1 MKKIICMVL
10 ALALCLS
17 AFAACGKD
25 KPHTCAYGEWSV
37 TKLPTQ
43 ELPGEAKRSCSC
55 GAIESLALPTL
66 ADSGYSITGDT
77 ATLEQEGVGLYS
89 ITVDGVA
96 FRFEA
101 ATPKLIPPYEDVVT
115 SPDFVAALTL
125 AGGEKAKSGED
136 ITVGKFTFGAGCY
149 FETSNGGHFTGG
161 NVNTQKKDITFTL
174 EGSVN
179 SVKFDVRGA
188 SSSGCV
194 LTLVYLPEGG
204 EAVEIYKSEE
214 LASGDFVPGIE
225 ITDLQPGVYR
235 IVTSGSARIGDFFI
249 TERLERSEPVAIEVF
264 QPKNK
269 VLAGRELNTD
279 GLSVELVYGNG
290 RHDSVKNEDYTV
302 DFSQVDSSKPGVYT
316 AAVTH
321 TPTGFTAQYD
331 ITVYGVDSISL
342 SDHALDASRVTHPVQ
357 KLYLAGS
364 SYDNYDNLCVIA
376 SCSAPGVDGAQDF
389 RLTSGEYT
397 VQAATKENPVVTVSA
412 FGCTAS
418 YGVTI
423 LELSDKVNK
432 SHVIVD
438 QNATPGEGADG
449 VVTVNSIN
457 DALKLM
463 ELLNAPRYSRKT
475 ITLYPGTYY
484 EKVDISLPYLTVQA
498 AQGVK
503 AEEIVVTYDALNGL
517 TDPSGTSGY
526 STDGSATF
534 SVRAEAINFCGK
546 GFTIEN
552 YYNTHERYELSK
564 TIAGA
569 GTQAV
574 ALLVRADKCVF
585 EDMRL
590 SSYQDTLYAENGRH
604 IYRNCYIEGRTD
616 YIFGNDATAYFTGC
630 TIQSTGAGLE
640 EKNGGYVVTTKGG
653 NSSAHVAY
661 GFIFDGCVFQG
672 DEKVQPGSVSVAR
685 GWDQYMTVMVMNSTL
700 DDSFSLEAY
709 GDTASPLNDRYTK
722 MNADPVAAQLFEYN
736 NAGPGALTADIIAT
750 AKDGV
755 IENLCAIPAAEDAAK
770 YGDFAVI
777 FASRNGSCV
786 YNTDWDGT
794 VE

>member
-1 MKKIICMVL
+1 MKKIVCMLL
-10 ALALCLS
+10 ALAMCLS

-25 KPHTCAYGEWSV
+25 KPHVCAYGEWSV

-43 ELPGEAKRSCSC
+43 ELPGEAERSCSC
-55 GAIESLALPTL
+55 GAVESLALPAL
-66 ADSGYSITGDT
+66 ADRSYTVSGDT
-77 ATLEQEGVGLYS
+77 ATVAQEGVGMYS

-96 FRFEA
+96 FQFEA
-101 ATPKLIPPYEDVVT
+101 ATPKLLPPYEDVVT

-125 AGGEKAKSGED
+125 AGGEKAKSGSD

-204 EAVEIYKSEE
+204 DAVEVYKSKE

-225 ITDLQPGVYR
+225 ITDLQPGAYR
-235 IVTSGSARIGDFFI
+235 IVTSGSARIGDFFV
-249 TERLERSEPVAIEVF
+249 TERMERSEPVSIEIF

-290 RHDSVKNEDYTV
+290 RHDSVAIADCTV
-302 DFSQVDSSKPGVYT
+302 DFTQVDKSTPGVYT
-316 AAVTH
+316 VSVTH
-321 TPTGFTAQYD
+321 IPTGFAAQYD
-331 ITVYGVDSISL
+331 ITVYGVESIRL

-364 SYDNYDNLCVIA
+364 SYDNYENLCVIA
-376 SCSAPGVDGAQDF
+376 SCAAPGVEKAEDF
-389 RLTSGEYT
+389 LLKPSEYT
-397 VQAATKENPVVTVSA
+397 IQAATKENPVVTV
-412 FGCTAS
+412 TAGSCAVS

-449 VVTVNSIN
+449 VVTVNSVN

-463 ELLNAPRYSRKT
+463 DLLNAPRYSRKT

-484 EKVDISLPYLTVQA
+484 EKVDISLPMLTVQA
-498 AQGVK
+498 AEGVK
-503 AEEIVVTYDALNGL
+503 AEDIVITYDALNGL
-517 TDPSGTSGY
+517 MDPSGTSGY

-534 SVRAEAINFCGK
+534 SVRAEAISFCGK

-630 TIQSTGAGLE
+630 TIQSTGAGLD

-661 GFIFDGCVFQG
+661 GFIFDGCTFQG

-685 GWDQYMTVMVMNSTL
+685 GWDQYMTIMVMNSTL

-709 GDTASPLNDRYTK
+709 GDTSSPLNDRYTK

-736 NAGPGALTADIIAT
+736 NKGAGALTADIIAT

-755 IENLCAIPAAEDAAK
+755 IENLCAIPVAENAAK
-770 YGDFAVI
+770 YGDFSVI
-777 FASRNGSCV
+777 FASRNGSLT
-786 YNTDWDGT
+786 YNTDWNGA

>member
-1 MKKIICMVL
+1 MKKIICMLLVL
-10 ALALCLS
+10 ALSLS
-17 AFAACGKD
+17 MLTACGKD
-25 KPHTCAYGEWSV
+25 KPHTCAYGDWSV
-37 TKLPTQ
+37 TTMPT
-43 ELPGEAKRSCSC
+43 ESAAGEAVRSCSC
-55 GAIESLALPTL
+55 GETQTLTLPALAEV
-66 ADSGYSITGDT
+66 GYTVTGDT
-77 ATLEQEGVGLYS
+77 ATVEAAGVGTYT
-89 ITVDGVA
+89 ITVGDITLS
-96 FRFEA
+96 FEGP
-101 ATPKLIPPYEDVVT
+101 TPKLLPPYEDVVT
-115 SPDFVAALTL
+115 SPDFLAALAL

-149 FETSNGGHFTGG
+149 FETSNTSYFTGG

-179 SVKFDVRGA
+179 SVKFDARGA

-194 LTLVYLPEGG
+194 LTLVQVVEGG
-204 EAVEIYKSEE
+204 DPIELYKSKE
-214 LASGDFVPGIE
+214 LASGDFLPGIE
-225 ITDLQPGVYR
+225 VADLQPGTYR

-249 TERLERSEPVAIEVF
+249 TERMERSEPVSIEVF

-269 VLAGRELNTD
+269 VLSGRELNTE

-290 RHDSVKNEDYTV
+290 RHDSVASADYTV
-302 DFSQVDSSKPGVYT
+302 DFTQVDNSTPGIYT
-316 AAVTH
+316 ATVTH
-321 TPTGFTAQYD
+321 IPTGFTAQYD
-331 ITVYGVDSISL
+331 ITVYGVDSIRL
-342 SDHALDASRVTHPVQ
+342 SDHALDSQRITHPVQ

-376 SCSAPGVDGAQDF
+376 SCSAPGVEKAEDF
-389 RLTSGEYT
+389 LLKSGEYT
-397 VQAATKENPVVTVSA
+397 IQGATDANPVVTVTAGSS
-412 FGCTAS
+412 TAS

-423 LELSDKVNK
+423 LQLSGNVSKTQ
-432 SHVIVD
+432 VIVD
-438 QNATPGEGADG
+438 QNAQPGEGADG
-449 VVTVNSIN
+449 VVTVNSVN

-484 EKVDISLPYLTVQA
+484 EKVDISLPMLTVQA
-498 AQGVK
+498 AEGVK
-503 AEEIVVTYDALNGL
+503 AEEIVITYDALNGL
-517 TDPSGTSGY
+517 MDPSGTSGY

-534 SVRAEAINFCGK
+534 SLRAEAMGFYGK

-564 TIAGA
+564 TVAGA

-574 ALLVRADKCVF
+574 ALLVRADKVIF

-653 NSSAHVAY
+653 KADARVAY
-661 GFIFDGCVFQG
+661 GFIFDGCTFQG

-685 GWDQYMTVMVMNSTL
+685 GWDQYMTIMVMNSTL

-709 GDTASPLNDRYTK
+709 GDTSSPLNDRYTK

-736 NAGPGALTADIIAT
+736 NKGEGALTADIIAT

-755 IENLCAIPAAEDAAK
+755 IENLCAIPTAEDAAK
-770 YGDFAVI
+770 YADFSVI
-777 FASRNGSCV
+777 FASRNGS
-786 YNTDWDGT
+786 YAYGTDWNGT

>member
-1 MKKIICMVL
+1 MKKI
-10 ALALCLS
+10 LCLVLV
-17 AFAACGKD
+17 FALSLSLLTACGED
-25 KPHTCAYGEWSV
+25 KPHVCKFGEWSV
-37 TKLPTQ
+37 TTMPT
-43 ELPGEAKRSCSC
+43 ESASGEAQRSCSC
-55 GAIESLALPTL
+55 GAAEVLALPML
-66 ADSGYSITGDT
+66 GDSGYTVTGDT
-77 ATLEQEGVGLYS
+77 ATVEAAGVGTYTV
-89 ITVDGVA
+89 TVDDITLS
-96 FRFEA
+96 FEGP
-101 ATPKLIPPYEDVVT
+101 TPKLLPPYEDVVT

-125 AGGEKAKSGED
+125 AGGEKAKSGQD

-149 FETSNGGHFTGG
+149 FETSNTSHFTGG

-204 EAVEIYKSEE
+204 DAVEIYKTQE
-214 LASGDFVPGIE
+214 LGSGDFVPGIE
-225 ITDLQPGVYR
+225 ITDLQPGTYR
-235 IVTSGSARIGDFFI
+235 IVTSGSARIGDFFV
-249 TERLERSEPVAIEVF
+249 TERMERSEPVSIEVF

-290 RHDSVKNEDYTV
+290 RHDSVVNADYTV
-302 DFSQVDSSKPGVYT
+302 DFSKVDSSKPGVYT
-316 AAVTH
+316 ASVTH

-331 ITVYGVDSISL
+331 ITVYGVNSIRL
-342 SDHALDASRVTHPVQ
+342 SDHSLDAQRITHPVQ

-364 SYDNYDNLCVIA
+364 SYDNYENLCVIA
-376 SCSAPGVDGAQDF
+376 SCSAPGVEEAEDF
-389 RLTSGEYT
+389 LLASGEYT
-397 VQAATKENPVVTVSA
+397 IQAATKENPVVTVTAGSS
-412 FGCTAS
+412 TAS

-432 SHVIVD
+432 SQVIVD

-449 VVTVNSIN
+449 VVTVNSLN

-463 ELLNAPRYSRKT
+463 ELINAPRYSRKT

-498 AQGVK
+498 AEGVK
-503 AEEIVVTYDALNGL
+503 AEQIVITYDALNGL
-517 TDPSGTSGY
+517 MDPSGTSGY

-534 SVRAEAINFCGK
+534 SLRAEAIGFYGK

-630 TIQSTGAGLE
+630 TIQSTGAGLD

-661 GFIFDGCVFQG
+661 GFIFDGCTFQG

-685 GWDQYMTVMVMNSTL
+685 GWDQYMTIMVMNSTL

-709 GDTASPLNDRYTK
+709 GDTSSVLNDRYTK

-736 NAGPGALTADIIAT
+736 NSGAGALTADIIAT

-755 IENLCAIPAAEDAAK
+755 IENLCAIPSADDAAK
-770 YGDFAVI
+770 YADFSVI
-777 FASRNGSCV
+777 FSSRNGSLT
-786 YNTDWDGT
+786 YNTDWNGT